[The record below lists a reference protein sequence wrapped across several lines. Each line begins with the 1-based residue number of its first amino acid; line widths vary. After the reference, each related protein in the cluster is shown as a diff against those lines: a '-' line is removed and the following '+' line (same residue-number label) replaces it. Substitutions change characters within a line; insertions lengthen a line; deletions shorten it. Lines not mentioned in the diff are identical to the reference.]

1 MTTFLIIVAIAVTIN
16 FVLVVV
22 SNELH
27 KKGKCEEFYSLTW
40 GK

>member
-1 MTTFLIIVAIAVTIN
+1 MVEFLIIVAVAVTVN
-16 FVLVVV
+16 FALVVI
-22 SNELH
+22 SRELH